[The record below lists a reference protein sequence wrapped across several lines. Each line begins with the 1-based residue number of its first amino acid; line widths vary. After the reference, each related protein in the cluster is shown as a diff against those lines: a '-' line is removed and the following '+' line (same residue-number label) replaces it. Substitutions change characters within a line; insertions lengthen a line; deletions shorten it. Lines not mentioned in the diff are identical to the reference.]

1 MAELLH
7 QQQHARVVA
16 TTATEEKSNVKIE
29 QQQQQQQMQQQD
41 QQTTPT
47 MITSKVIG
55 QDNEANDE
63 EKHGNENIDVNKQ
76 EKEENDENEEED
88 VGNQDDS
95 EDSEDSEDEDDDEEE
110 VVLALNLSGADEKF
124 KKCEKLLMKAVKLK
138 WEQNYQMAYSVCYHV
153 HVVVS
158 VCFGLRQ
165 AAVDAWLIFPL
176 AKQFYNRKLSFNN
189 FLVYWKYSH
198 SLIFIKW
205 QTTMRW

>member
-1 MAELLH
+1 MTHQFLSPLSIPDHGSVVMAELLH
-7 QQQHARVVA
+7 QQQQQQQQQHSRVAA

-88 VGNQDDS
+88 VGNQDDNEDS
-95 EDSEDSEDEDDDEEE
+95 EDSEDSEDEDDEEE

-138 WEQNYQMAYSVCYHV
+138 WEQNYQMAYSVCCSML
-153 HVVVS
+153 VVFLFVL
-158 VCFGLRQ
+158 GYGRQ
-165 AAVDAWLIFPL
+165 RLTL
-176 AKQFYNRKLSFNN
+176 G
-189 FLVYWKYSH
+189 
-198 SLIFIKW
+198 
-205 QTTMRW
+205 